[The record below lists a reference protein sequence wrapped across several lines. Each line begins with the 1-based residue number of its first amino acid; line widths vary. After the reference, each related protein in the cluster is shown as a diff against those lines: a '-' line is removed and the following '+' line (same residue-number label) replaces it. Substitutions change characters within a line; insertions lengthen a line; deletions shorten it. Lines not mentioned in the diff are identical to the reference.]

1 MNPTQLQF
9 SLNRGALRKRFSTF
23 ATRLRLLVL
32 LLTLPAAAQA
42 QYTYTTNSGAITITG
57 YTGLGGVVT
66 IPGTITGLP
75 VTRIGG
81 GAFQGRTSLTSVTIP
96 NSVTSIGDGVFSG
109 CTSLTSVTIP
119 NSVTS
124 IGDSVFSGCT
134 SLTSVT
140 IGSSVTNIGPYAF
153 YSCTSLTSVTIPN
166 SVTSIGSGAFYD
178 CTSLKGIYFRGNA
191 PYLEFFGLY
200 ANEATVYYL
209 PGTTGWGATLGSR
222 PTALWKP
229 QVQSGAASFGVKT
242 NQFRF
247 NITWTSG
254 RVIVVEGCTNLAN
267 PTWTPLQT
275 NTLTGD
281 SVYFSDP
288 KWTNYTRRFYRI
300 RSP

>member
-1 MNPTQLQF
+1 M
-9 SLNRGALRKRFSTF
+9 
-23 ATRLRLLVL
+23 L

-109 CTSLTSVTIP
+109 
-119 NSVTS
+119 
-124 IGDSVFSGCT
+124 
-134 SLTSVT
+134 
-140 IGSSVTNIGPYAF
+140 
-153 YSCTSLTSVTIPN
+153 CTSLTSVTIPN